1 MVYDISVSYVWICIG
16 YVWLSDIND
25 CFAGL
30 LNHIRFYC
38 FVAILYCV
46 TVLLAWLG
54 IMMVT

>member
-1 MVYDISVSYVWICIG
+1 MAED
-16 YVWLSDIND
+16 VWLSDIND

-38 FVAILYCV
+38 FVAILYYV
-46 TVLLAWLG
+46 TVLLACLV